1 MMKDFLVLVFLNEP
15 IYNNSNIVLQIS
27 EIKISNISIWSEAL
41 KDFLD
46 ALLYYDQIQMTIENL
61 RLQIQDTLEGSV
73 GSSLILFKKFKL
85 SV

>member
-1 MMKDFLVLVFLNEP
+1 MMKDFLGIDFLNEP
-15 IYNNSNIVLQIS
+15 TYNNSNIVLQIS